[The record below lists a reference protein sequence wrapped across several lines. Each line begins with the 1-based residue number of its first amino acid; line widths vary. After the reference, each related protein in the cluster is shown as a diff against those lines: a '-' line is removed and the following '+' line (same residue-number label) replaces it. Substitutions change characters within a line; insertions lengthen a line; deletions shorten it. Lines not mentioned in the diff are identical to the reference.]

1 MVTLAVS
8 TLVVVPQTDRI
19 SFAMPVGAHTWP
31 ACRCGASLHEVRDED
46 NSIRRKERCAT
57 AAPGWCPHEQ
67 VRCVGVP
74 HRRHKS
80 STSHAAGSGTRSHA
94 ICTAVKVLEDLKPAA
109 EKAGCPLSF
118 FKVPKGGDAAPA
130 CKEAIQFVQE
140 SGGSIAGLAK
150 LKQSGPLCD
159 AFGGVLQSE
168 GVQLTDVALGI
179 GKLLV
184 THDRQ
189 SDLQNSKKAGFLT
202 SSVMNV
208 AVKRIEDNVD
218 KRKVLRLPRICS
230 SPVMA
235 PSQLQCCC
243 TV

>member
-1 MVTLAVS
+1 M
-8 TLVVVPQTDRI
+8 
-19 SFAMPVGAHTWP
+19 
-31 ACRCGASLHEVRDED
+31 RD
-46 NSIRRKERCAT
+46 
-57 AAPGWCPHEQ
+57 
-67 VRCVGVP
+67 
-74 HRRHKS
+74 
-80 STSHAAGSGTRSHA
+80 
-94 ICTAVKVLEDLKPAA
+94 
-109 EKAGCPLSF
+109 
-118 FKVPKGGDAAPA
+118 
-130 CKEAIQFVQE
+130 
-140 SGGSIAGLAK
+140 SGGSVAGLAK

-159 AFGGVLQSE
+159 AFANVVQSE
-168 GVQLTDVALGI
+168 GLELADAALGV
-179 GKLLV
+179 GRLLV